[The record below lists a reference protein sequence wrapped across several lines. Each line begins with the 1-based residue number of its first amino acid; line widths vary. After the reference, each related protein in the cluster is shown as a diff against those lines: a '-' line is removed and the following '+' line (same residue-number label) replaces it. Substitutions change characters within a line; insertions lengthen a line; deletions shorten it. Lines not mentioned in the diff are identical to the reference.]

1 MNKKQPCEERQE
13 AGVTPLP
20 EEAVSNIASQ
30 LVQKVTASRKI
41 RFNMVKAEPLPS
53 ITASAQYVM
62 WHCVEEA
69 GAQNTVQEVV
79 GGGKI
84 EPQKGSAWGMG
95 ETENKKRRYLKA
107 TELIFSL

>member
-1 MNKKQPCEERQE
+1 METSLQDGDSRLLSTLEDGAKCSRFCSRSKEN
-13 AGVTPLP
+13 
-20 EEAVSNIASQ
+20 AVAIRSNI
-30 LVQKVTASRKI
+30 
-41 RFNMVKAEPLPS
+41 VKAEPLPS

-84 EPQKGSAWGMG
+84 EPQKGSAWGME